1 VDVAVSGDRGCCLS
15 QQLAPESY
23 LFAVA
28 TGFGRIGGEAA
39 APLALGKLRH
49 ELERRVRGVLFRRSQ
64 RKARTVTGALSGA
77 MASVNDELHA
87 RSASH
92 EDYVTAGVSMTAVLL
107 VAERA
112 YLAHIGSTAAY
123 LARDGSTMPLTKNDA
138 FDGDRGLPILM
149 RALGLTPSLDLSV
162 SAFSLFDGDALVL
175 AGRPLPE
182 TSERLIVSFSSD
194 AEPQVPAPVK
204 AHTAQSILT
213 GALAAVLF
221 YALLAIR

>member
-1 VDVAVSGDRGCCLS
+1 MDVAVSGDRGCALS
-15 QQLAPESY
+15 QRLGSESY

-49 ELERRVRGVLFRRSQ
+49 EFERRTRSGRFRHWQQ
-64 RKARTVTGALSGA
+64 RPRTVAAALSGA
-77 MASVNDELHA
+77 MARVNDELHA

-92 EDYVTAGVSMTAVLL
+92 EDYVTAGASMTAVLL
-107 VAERA
+107 IRERA

-123 LARDGSTMPLTKNDA
+123 LARDGATVSLTKNDA
-138 FDGDRGLPILM
+138 FDGEQGLPILM
-149 RALGLTPSLDLSV
+149 HALGLTPTLDLAI
-162 SAFSLFDGDALVL
+162 SAFALADGDALVL
-175 AGRPLPE
+175 AGRSLPQAA
-182 TSERLIVSFSSD
+182 ERLIITFTGV
-194 AEPQVPAPVK
+194 AEPQVPVPVE

-213 GALAAVLF
+213 GALATVLF